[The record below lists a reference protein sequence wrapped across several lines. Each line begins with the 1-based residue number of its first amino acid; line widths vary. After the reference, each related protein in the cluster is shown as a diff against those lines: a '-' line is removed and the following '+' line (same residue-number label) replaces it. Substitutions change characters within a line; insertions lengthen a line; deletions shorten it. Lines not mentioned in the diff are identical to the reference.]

1 MKREMTRTDYKKKFD
16 KLMAEK
22 FNYILQEGEQIVQC
36 HEEYPPYWFISNK
49 AYLFSVYR
57 KKIKILKPFFDKTG
71 YTNKDGERR
80 GKTWRYS
87 TMGAD
92 GKSNR
97 FIVARLVLE
106 HFPNCEFESPEK
118 LEAHHIKKRTTFDE
132 NESTKCN
139 RIDNLQLLPAS
150 IHKAITHYSSKTS
163 ADLDREMDERVK
175 KSGCPVYQLT
185 QEQLQEILMNA
196 LQSCTALGAQPYIVT
211 TNITDDVAAIE
222 AEAHPIKRV
231 DIEDL

>member
-1 MKREMTRTDYKKKFD
+1 MTRADYKDKFD
-16 KLMAEK
+16 RLMAEK
-22 FNYILQEGEQIVQC
+22 FDYILQDGEQIVQC

-118 LEAHHIKKRTTFDE
+118 FEAHHIKKRTTFDE

-139 RIDNLQLLPAS
+139 RIDK
-150 IHKAITHYSSKTS
+150 IG
-163 ADLDREMDERVK
+163 R
-175 KSGCPVYQLT
+175 
-185 QEQLQEILMNA
+185 
-196 LQSCTALGAQPYIVT
+196 
-211 TNITDDVAAIE
+211 
-222 AEAHPIKRV
+222 AHV
-231 DIEDL
+231 